1 MNRNYPNNEYE
12 IMNNNEI
19 HQPRYPLAEAPGSEL
34 QRMNYTDWM
43 KRCAGG
49 EPEDLFSNS
58 NAIRNGIIIGTSIV
72 TAILSVSSPLAAATT
87 GIIAVLLPYLWP
99 ETPATIQAQF
109 TWDQLMSA
117 AGELI
122 DNRISDLV
130 RTNAINTL
138 RILQSRIRDYQQA
151 ICNLKADPNNE
162 AYKADVRREFN
173 DAEDQAKSVII
184 ELQSNGYEIS
194 LLASYAQA
202 ANLHLLLLRDVV
214 KYGESWGFS
223 FTEVQQYYSNTSA
236 VGNPGMLQLLATYT
250 DYCVNWYNTGVN
262 NLKQQAGLTIA
273 DWNKVNDF
281 RRDMTIMVLDIVSLW
296 PTYNPR
302 IYAQPTKSQ
311 LTRSVYTPMSGQVFR
326 SIEAIDNEIMPPPSL
341 FSWLREVTL
350 FRRAFPVSTNEYALF
365 TQYAG
370 YKMSFQNTLNPTL
383 QETPISGERGDEV
396 NSVRIGEEPNL
407 EVYKMQNILLGS
419 GASRDFESPQT
430 FDFHFTPSGTVERVG
445 INYANIQGE
454 PTSATNQGLACNNNS
469 SEPCDPCT
477 SVTPC
482 SVGPINTTIPC
493 DSLTYYSHRLSR
505 IGGVMGANPQ
515 SIIGLTYGWT
525 HVSAD
530 RTNTIETEK
539 ITQIPA
545 VKGRKLEGDVIKG
558 PGSTGGDLV
567 KLYPVYGRNQLQ
579 IYLNIPARTN
589 NISGYK
595 IRIRYASKQ
604 STDIGV
610 ELERTINPQWR
621 RSTILAT
628 YSGDN

>member
-1 MNRNYPNNEYE
+1 
-12 IMNNNEI
+12 
-19 HQPRYPLAEAPGSEL
+19 
-34 QRMNYTDWM
+34 
-43 KRCAGG
+43 
-49 EPEDLFSNS
+49 
-58 NAIRNGIIIGTSIV
+58 
-72 TAILSVSSPLAAATT
+72 
-87 GIIAVLLPYLWP
+87 
-99 ETPATIQAQF
+99 
-109 TWDQLMSA
+109 
-117 AGELI
+117 
-122 DNRISDLV
+122 
-130 RTNAINTL
+130 
-138 RILQSRIRDYQQA
+138 
-151 ICNLKADPNNE
+151 
-162 AYKADVRREFN
+162 
-173 DAEDQAKSVII
+173 
-184 ELQSNGYEIS
+184 
-194 LLASYAQA
+194 
-202 ANLHLLLLRDVV
+202 
-214 KYGESWGFS
+214 
-223 FTEVQQYYSNTSA
+223 
-236 VGNPGMLQLLATYT
+236 
-250 DYCVNWYNTGVN
+250 
-262 NLKQQAGLTIA
+262 
-273 DWNKVNDF
+273 
-281 RRDMTIMVLDIVSLW
+281 
-296 PTYNPR
+296 
-302 IYAQPTKSQ
+302 
-311 LTRSVYTPMSGQVFR
+311 
-326 SIEAIDNEIMPPPSL
+326 MPPPSL

-628 YSGDN
+628 YSGDNLTYNSFSYHDVLEIDSQESAHLANLRIRKVTDYSAGTEITLDKIEFIPIEGSVEEYKADQDLEKARNAVNALFTGAAKNALKLNVTDYAVDQAANLV